1 MKTLKELKE
10 NKEEITEKGP
20 GLWANIRAKRQ
31 RIKSG
36 SGERMRKPGEKGA
49 PSPDALQKAKGT
61 SEDVAEGSG
70 KNVVKSVKVGNFRHD
85 LVDTGMGWQVRIYN
99 GDELYDTGMSKN
111 SKQKGLA
118 ALEDAVAYT
127 EKQTRTKRQGVA
139 EAAFKDPSP
148 MMKDSIKQDKIRS
161 LKNLIAIAKVKG
173 VHHKVKELELELKKL
188 QEVTE
193 ASKPRTPMR
202 DFLRRY
208 PVPKDQVAKPVKK
221 EKPPE
226 KKVEEQHPEDMK
238 IPSNKLEPEGTKKWL
253 AIHGKHLKYLK
264 NLKKAPA
271 YEEKEVNEAEG
282 SGTEIPKMKQ
292 AADSKKRAQL
302 AVKAA
307 ELKLKQER
315 ERSALQRM
323 RKALRSEEKVPEFK
337 SGGKPLAKKFDKA
350 MAAMGI
356 KTKTKIRTTNNISM
370 NELFTEAMKKEK
382 EKAAPTS
389 KDKIKKGEALSGKK
403 EPVEVSPE
411 MSPTK

>member
-61 SEDVAEGSG
+61 SE
-70 KNVVKSVKVGNFRHD
+70 
-85 LVDTGMGWQVRIYN
+85 
-99 GDELYDTGMSKN
+99 
-111 SKQKGLA
+111 A
-118 ALEDAVAYT
+118 ATPA
-127 EKQTRTKRQGVA
+127 QQ
-139 EAAFKDPSP
+139 AA
-148 MMKDSIKQDKIRS
+148 
-161 LKNLIAIAKVKG
+161 IAIAMKKAG
-173 VHHKVKELELELKKL
+173 KKPKDMKEE
-188 QEVTE
+188 QEVAE

-282 SGTEIPKMKQ
+282 GGTEIPKMKQ
-292 AADSKKRAQL
+292 AADAKKRAQL

-307 ELKLKQER
+307 DLKLKQER

-389 KDKIKKGEALSGKK
+389 KDKLKKGEALSGKQEPIDTKPELNTKK
-403 EPVEVSPE
+403 E
-411 MSPTK
+411 

>member
-61 SEDVAEGSG
+61 SE
-70 KNVVKSVKVGNFRHD
+70 
-85 LVDTGMGWQVRIYN
+85 
-99 GDELYDTGMSKN
+99 
-111 SKQKGLA
+111 A
-118 ALEDAVAYT
+118 ATPA
-127 EKQTRTKRQGVA
+127 QQ
-139 EAAFKDPSP
+139 AA
-148 MMKDSIKQDKIRS
+148 
-161 LKNLIAIAKVKG
+161 IAIAMKKAG
-173 VHHKVKELELELKKL
+173 KKPKDMKEDED
-188 QEVTE
+188 VTE

-282 SGTEIPKMKQ
+282 GGTAVPAAKQ
-292 AADSKKRAQL
+292 AINAKKRAQIL
-302 AVKAA
+302 VKSAD
-307 ELKLKQER
+307 LKLKQER
-315 ERSALQRM
+315 EREKL
-323 RKALRSEEKVPEFK
+323 RKEREAVKEGTVPEFK
-337 SGGKPLAKKFDKA
+337 SGGKPLAKKFEKA

-356 KTKTKIRTTNNISM
+356 KAKIKMRTVNNISM

-382 EKAAPTS
+382 EKASTS
-389 KDKIKKGEALSGKK
+389 KDKLKKGEALSGKK

>member
-49 PSPDALQKAKGT
+49 PSPEALQKAKGT
-61 SEDVAEGSG
+61 SE
-70 KNVVKSVKVGNFRHD
+70 
-85 LVDTGMGWQVRIYN
+85 
-99 GDELYDTGMSKN
+99 
-111 SKQKGLA
+111 A
-118 ALEDAVAYT
+118 ATPA
-127 EKQTRTKRQGVA
+127 QQ
-139 EAAFKDPSP
+139 AA
-148 MMKDSIKQDKIRS
+148 
-161 LKNLIAIAKVKG
+161 IAIAMKKAG
-173 VHHKVKELELELKKL
+173 KKPKDVKEE
-188 QEVTE
+188 QEVAE

-264 NLKKAPA
+264 NLKKAPT

-282 SGTEIPKMKQ
+282 GGTAIPATQQ
-292 AADSKKRAQL
+292 AVNAKKRAQIL
-302 AVKAA
+302 VKSAD
-307 ELKLKQER
+307 LKLKQER
-315 ERSALQRM
+315 EREKL
-323 RKALRSEEKVPEFK
+323 RKEREAVKEGTVPEFK
-337 SGGKPLAKKFDKA
+337 SGGKPLAKKFEKA

-356 KTKTKIRTTNNISM
+356 KTKIKMRTVNNVSM

-382 EKAAPTS
+382 EKSPTS
-389 KDKIKKGEALSGKK
+389 KDKLKKGEALSGKK

>member
-1 MKTLKELKE
+1 MKTMKELKE

-49 PSPDALQKAKGT
+49 PSPDALQKAKGK
-61 SEDVAEGSG
+61 SEEVA
-70 KNVVKSVKVGNFRHD
+70 
-85 LVDTGMGWQVRIYN
+85 
-99 GDELYDTGMSKN
+99 
-111 SKQKGLA
+111 
-118 ALEDAVAYT
+118 
-127 EKQTRTKRQGVA
+127 
-139 EAAFKDPSP
+139 
-148 MMKDSIKQDKIRS
+148 
-161 LKNLIAIAKVKG
+161 
-173 VHHKVKELELELKKL
+173 
-188 QEVTE
+188 E
-193 ASKPRTPMR
+193 ASKPRTSMR

-282 SGTEIPKMKQ
+282 GGTAVP
-292 AADSKKRAQL
+292 AAKSAMDAKKRAQL
-302 AVKAA
+302 LMKSAD
-307 ELKLKQER
+307 LKLKQER
-315 ERSALQRM
+315 EREKL
-323 RKALRSEEKVPEFK
+323 RKEREAVRSEEKVPEFK
-337 SGGKPLAKKFDKA
+337 SGGKPLAKKFEKA

-356 KTKTKIRTTNNISM
+356 KTKIKMRTVNNISM
-370 NELFTEAMKKEK
+370 NEMFSEAMKKEK
-382 EKAAPTS
+382 TKDPS
-389 KDKIKKGEALSGKK
+389 LKDKMKKGEALSGKK
-403 EPVEVSPE
+403 EPIDTQPE
-411 MSPTK
+411 LNPTK

>member
-1 MKTLKELKE
+1 MKTMKELKE

-61 SEDVAEGSG
+61 SE
-70 KNVVKSVKVGNFRHD
+70 
-85 LVDTGMGWQVRIYN
+85 
-99 GDELYDTGMSKN
+99 
-111 SKQKGLA
+111 A
-118 ALEDAVAYT
+118 ATPA
-127 EKQTRTKRQGVA
+127 QQ
-139 EAAFKDPSP
+139 AA
-148 MMKDSIKQDKIRS
+148 
-161 LKNLIAIAKVKG
+161 IAIAMKKAG
-173 VHHKVKELELELKKL
+173 KKPKDMKEE

-282 SGTEIPKMKQ
+282 GGTAVP
-292 AADSKKRAQL
+292 AAKSAMDAKKRAQL
-302 AVKAA
+302 LMKSAD
-307 ELKLKQER
+307 LKLKQER
-315 ERSALQRM
+315 EREKL
-323 RKALRSEEKVPEFK
+323 RKEREAVRSEEKVPEFK
-337 SGGKPLAKKFDKA
+337 SGGKPLAKKFEKA

-356 KTKTKIRTTNNISM
+356 KTKIKMRTVNNISM
-370 NELFTEAMKKEK
+370 NEMFSEAMKKEK
-382 EKAAPTS
+382 TKDPS
-389 KDKIKKGEALSGKK
+389 LKDKMKKGEALSGKK
-403 EPVEVSPE
+403 EPIDTQPE
-411 MSPTK
+411 LNPTK

>member
-61 SEDVAEGSG
+61 SE
-70 KNVVKSVKVGNFRHD
+70 
-85 LVDTGMGWQVRIYN
+85 GM
-99 GDELYDTGMSKN
+99 
-111 SKQKGLA
+111 
-118 ALEDAVAYT
+118 
-127 EKQTRTKRQGVA
+127 A

-264 NLKKAPA
+264 NLKKAPT

-282 SGTEIPKMKQ
+282 GGTAVPAAKQ
-292 AADSKKRAQL
+292 AINAKKRAQIL
-302 AVKAA
+302 VKSAD
-307 ELKLKQER
+307 LKIKQER
-315 ERSALQRM
+315 ERE
-323 RKALRSEEKVPEFK
+323 KLRREREAVKEGTVPEFK
-337 SGGKPLAKKFDKA
+337 SGGKPLAKKFEKA

-356 KTKTKIRTTNNISM
+356 KAKIKMRTVNNISM

>member
-61 SEDVAEGSG
+61 SE
-70 KNVVKSVKVGNFRHD
+70 
-85 LVDTGMGWQVRIYN
+85 
-99 GDELYDTGMSKN
+99 
-111 SKQKGLA
+111 A
-118 ALEDAVAYT
+118 ATPA
-127 EKQTRTKRQGVA
+127 QQ
-139 EAAFKDPSP
+139 AA
-148 MMKDSIKQDKIRS
+148 
-161 LKNLIAIAKVKG
+161 IAIAMKKAG
-173 VHHKVKELELELKKL
+173 KKPKDMKEDED
-188 QEVTE
+188 VAE

-282 SGTEIPKMKQ
+282 GGTEIPKMKQ

-389 KDKIKKGEALSGKK
+389 KDKLKKGEVLSGKK

>member
-61 SEDVAEGSG
+61 SE
-70 KNVVKSVKVGNFRHD
+70 
-85 LVDTGMGWQVRIYN
+85 
-99 GDELYDTGMSKN
+99 
-111 SKQKGLA
+111 A
-118 ALEDAVAYT
+118 ATPA
-127 EKQTRTKRQGVA
+127 QQ
-139 EAAFKDPSP
+139 AA
-148 MMKDSIKQDKIRS
+148 
-161 LKNLIAIAKVKG
+161 IAIAMKKAG
-173 VHHKVKELELELKKL
+173 KKPKDMKENED
-188 QEVTE
+188 VTE

-282 SGTEIPKMKQ
+282 GGTAVPAAKQ
-292 AADSKKRAQL
+292 AIDAKKRAQIL
-302 AVKAA
+302 VKSA
-307 ELKLKQER
+307 ELKIKQER
-315 ERSALQRM
+315 EREKL
-323 RKALRSEEKVPEFK
+323 RKEREAVKEGTVPEFK

-356 KTKTKIRTTNNISM
+356 KAKIKMRTTNNISM

-382 EKAAPTS
+382 EKTAPTS

>member
-61 SEDVAEGSG
+61 SE
-70 KNVVKSVKVGNFRHD
+70 
-85 LVDTGMGWQVRIYN
+85 
-99 GDELYDTGMSKN
+99 
-111 SKQKGLA
+111 A
-118 ALEDAVAYT
+118 ATPA
-127 EKQTRTKRQGVA
+127 QQ
-139 EAAFKDPSP
+139 AA
-148 MMKDSIKQDKIRS
+148 
-161 LKNLIAIAKVKG
+161 IAIAMKKAG
-173 VHHKVKELELELKKL
+173 KKPKDMKEE
-188 QEVTE
+188 QEVAE

-282 SGTEIPKMKQ
+282 GGTEIPKMKQ
-292 AADSKKRAQL
+292 AADAKKRAQL

-307 ELKLKQER
+307 DLKLKQER

-323 RKALRSEEKVPEFK
+323 RKELRSEEKVPEFK

-389 KDKIKKGEALSGKK
+389 KDKLKKGEALSGKQEPIDTKPELNTKK
-403 EPVEVSPE
+403 E
-411 MSPTK
+411 

>member
-61 SEDVAEGSG
+61 SE
-70 KNVVKSVKVGNFRHD
+70 
-85 LVDTGMGWQVRIYN
+85 
-99 GDELYDTGMSKN
+99 
-111 SKQKGLA
+111 A
-118 ALEDAVAYT
+118 ATPA
-127 EKQTRTKRQGVA
+127 QQ
-139 EAAFKDPSP
+139 AA
-148 MMKDSIKQDKIRS
+148 
-161 LKNLIAIAKVKG
+161 IAIAMKKAG
-173 VHHKVKELELELKKL
+173 KKPKNMKEDED
-188 QEVTE
+188 VTE

-264 NLKKAPA
+264 NLKKAPT

-282 SGTEIPKMKQ
+282 GGTAVPAAKQ
-292 AADSKKRAQL
+292 AINAKKRAQIL
-302 AVKAA
+302 VKSAD
-307 ELKLKQER
+307 LKLKQER
-315 ERSALQRM
+315 EREKL
-323 RKALRSEEKVPEFK
+323 RKEREAVKEGTVPEFK
-337 SGGKPLAKKFDKA
+337 SGGKPLAKKFEKS

-356 KTKTKIRTTNNISM
+356 KAKIKMRTVNNISM

-382 EKAAPTS
+382 EKASTS
-389 KDKIKKGEALSGKK
+389 KDKLKKGEALSGKK

>member
-61 SEDVAEGSG
+61 SE
-70 KNVVKSVKVGNFRHD
+70 
-85 LVDTGMGWQVRIYN
+85 GM
-99 GDELYDTGMSKN
+99 
-111 SKQKGLA
+111 
-118 ALEDAVAYT
+118 
-127 EKQTRTKRQGVA
+127 A

-208 PVPKDQVAKPVKK
+208 PVPKDQMAKPVKK
-221 EKPPE
+221 EKKQDE
-226 KKVEEQHPEDMK
+226 KKVEEQHPEDEK
-238 IPSNKLEPEGTKKWL
+238 TSANKLEPEGTKKWL
-253 AIHGKHLKYLK
+253 AQHGKHLKYLK
-264 NLKKAPA
+264 NLKKAPT
-271 YEEKEVNEAEG
+271 YEETVQESDGPVVWKKGNTSIEKIGDEYALYIGDKKTKMFPTIDAAKASINEAEG
-282 SGTEIPKMKQ
+282 SGTAVPAVQQ
-292 AADSKKRAQL
+292 AANAKKRAQL
-302 AVKAA
+302 LVKSAD
-307 ELKLKQER
+307 LKMKQEK
-315 ERSALQRM
+315 ERQTLKRQRDAL
-323 RKALRSEEKVPEFK
+323 KSEEKVPEFK
-337 SGGKPLAKKFDKA
+337 TGGKPLAKKFEKA

-356 KTKTKIRTTNNISM
+356 KTKIKMRTVNNISM
-370 NELFTEAMKKEK
+370 NELFTEAMKKDKEQAPSSK
-382 EKAAPTS
+382 EKM
-389 KDKIKKGEALSGKK
+389 KKGDALSGKK
-403 EPVEVSPE
+403 EPVEVTPE
-411 MSPTK
+411 MNPTK

>member
-61 SEDVAEGSG
+61 SE
-70 KNVVKSVKVGNFRHD
+70 
-85 LVDTGMGWQVRIYN
+85 
-99 GDELYDTGMSKN
+99 
-111 SKQKGLA
+111 A
-118 ALEDAVAYT
+118 ATPA
-127 EKQTRTKRQGVA
+127 QQ
-139 EAAFKDPSP
+139 AA
-148 MMKDSIKQDKIRS
+148 
-161 LKNLIAIAKVKG
+161 IAIAMKKAG
-173 VHHKVKELELELKKL
+173 KKPKDMKENED
-188 QEVTE
+188 VTE

-226 KKVEEQHPEDMK
+226 KKVEEQHPEDIK

-282 SGTEIPKMKQ
+282 GGTAVPAAKQ
-292 AADSKKRAQL
+292 AIDAKKRAQIL
-302 AVKAA
+302 VKSAD
-307 ELKLKQER
+307 LKIKQER
-315 ERSALQRM
+315 ERE
-323 RKALRSEEKVPEFK
+323 KLRREREAVKEGTVPEFK
-337 SGGKPLAKKFDKA
+337 SGGKPLAKKFEKA

-356 KTKTKIRTTNNISM
+356 KAKIKMRTVNNISM

>member
-61 SEDVAEGSG
+61 SE
-70 KNVVKSVKVGNFRHD
+70 
-85 LVDTGMGWQVRIYN
+85 
-99 GDELYDTGMSKN
+99 
-111 SKQKGLA
+111 A
-118 ALEDAVAYT
+118 ATPA
-127 EKQTRTKRQGVA
+127 QQ
-139 EAAFKDPSP
+139 AA
-148 MMKDSIKQDKIRS
+148 
-161 LKNLIAIAKVKG
+161 IAIAMKKAG
-173 VHHKVKELELELKKL
+173 KKPKDMKEDED
-188 QEVTE
+188 VAE

-221 EKPPE
+221 EKKQDE

-264 NLKKAPA
+264 NLKKAPT

-282 SGTEIPKMKQ
+282 GGTAVPAAKQ
-292 AADSKKRAQL
+292 AINAKKRAQIL
-302 AVKAA
+302 VKSAD
-307 ELKLKQER
+307 LKLKQER
-315 ERSALQRM
+315 EREKL
-323 RKALRSEEKVPEFK
+323 RKEREAVKEGTVPEFK
-337 SGGKPLAKKFDKA
+337 SGGKPLAKKFEKA

-356 KTKTKIRTTNNISM
+356 KAKIKMRTVNNISM

-382 EKAAPTS
+382 EKASTS
-389 KDKIKKGEALSGKK
+389 KDKLKKGEALSGKK

>member
-1 MKTLKELKE
+1 MKTFKQLM
-10 NKEEITEKGP
+10 EEIDCIQLYEKGP
-20 GLWANIRAKRQ
+20 GLWANIRAKKAR
-31 RIKSG
+31 
-36 SGERMRKPGEKGA
+36 GERMRKPGEKGA
-49 PSPDALQKAKGT
+49 PSPEALQKAKGT
-61 SEDVAEGSG
+61 SEDVAE
-70 KNVVKSVKVGNFRHD
+70 
-85 LVDTGMGWQVRIYN
+85 
-99 GDELYDTGMSKN
+99 
-111 SKQKGLA
+111 
-118 ALEDAVAYT
+118 
-127 EKQTRTKRQGVA
+127 
-139 EAAFKDPSP
+139 AAFKDPSP
-148 MMKDSIKQDKIRS
+148 MMKVSIKQDKIRS

-282 SGTEIPKMKQ
+282 GGTAVPAAKQ
-292 AADSKKRAQL
+292 AIDAKKRAQIL
-302 AVKAA
+302 VKSAD
-307 ELKLKQER
+307 LKLKQER
-315 ERSALQRM
+315 EREKL
-323 RKALRSEEKVPEFK
+323 RKEREAVKEGTVPEFK
-337 SGGKPLAKKFDKA
+337 SGGKPLAKKFEKS

-356 KTKTKIRTTNNISM
+356 KAKIKMRTVNNISV
-370 NELFTEAMKKEK
+370 NELFTKAMKKEK

>member
-61 SEDVAEGSG
+61 SE
-70 KNVVKSVKVGNFRHD
+70 
-85 LVDTGMGWQVRIYN
+85 
-99 GDELYDTGMSKN
+99 
-111 SKQKGLA
+111 A
-118 ALEDAVAYT
+118 ATPA
-127 EKQTRTKRQGVA
+127 QQ
-139 EAAFKDPSP
+139 AA
-148 MMKDSIKQDKIRS
+148 
-161 LKNLIAIAKVKG
+161 IAISMKKAGKKP
-173 VHHKVKELELELKKL
+173 KDMKEDED
-188 QEVTE
+188 VTE

-282 SGTEIPKMKQ
+282 GGTAVPAAKQ
-292 AADSKKRAQL
+292 AVNAKKRAQIL
-302 AVKAA
+302 VKSAD
-307 ELKLKQER
+307 LKLKQER
-315 ERSALQRM
+315 EREKL
-323 RKALRSEEKVPEFK
+323 RKEREAVKEGTVPEFK
-337 SGGKPLAKKFDKA
+337 SGGKPLAKKFEKA

-356 KTKTKIRTTNNISM
+356 KAKIKMRTVNNISM

-382 EKAAPTS
+382 EKTAPTS

>member
-61 SEDVAEGSG
+61 SE
-70 KNVVKSVKVGNFRHD
+70 
-85 LVDTGMGWQVRIYN
+85 
-99 GDELYDTGMSKN
+99 
-111 SKQKGLA
+111 A
-118 ALEDAVAYT
+118 ATPA
-127 EKQTRTKRQGVA
+127 QQ
-139 EAAFKDPSP
+139 AA
-148 MMKDSIKQDKIRS
+148 
-161 LKNLIAIAKVKG
+161 IAIAMKKAG
-173 VHHKVKELELELKKL
+173 KKPKNMKEDED
-188 QEVTE
+188 VAE

-292 AADSKKRAQL
+292 AADAKKRAQL

-307 ELKLKQER
+307 DLKLKQER

-389 KDKIKKGEALSGKK
+389 KDKLKKGEALSGKQEPIDTKPELNTKK
-403 EPVEVSPE
+403 E
-411 MSPTK
+411 

>member
-61 SEDVAEGSG
+61 SE
-70 KNVVKSVKVGNFRHD
+70 
-85 LVDTGMGWQVRIYN
+85 
-99 GDELYDTGMSKN
+99 
-111 SKQKGLA
+111 A
-118 ALEDAVAYT
+118 ATPA
-127 EKQTRTKRQGVA
+127 QQ
-139 EAAFKDPSP
+139 AA
-148 MMKDSIKQDKIRS
+148 
-161 LKNLIAIAKVKG
+161 IAIAMKKAG
-173 VHHKVKELELELKKL
+173 KKPKDMKEDED
-188 QEVTE
+188 VTE

-253 AIHGKHLKYLK
+253 AIHGKHLKYLN

-282 SGTEIPKMKQ
+282 GGTAVPAAKQ
-292 AADSKKRAQL
+292 AINAKKRAQIL
-302 AVKAA
+302 VKSA

-315 ERSALQRM
+315 EREKL
-323 RKALRSEEKVPEFK
+323 RKEREAVKEGTVPEFK
-337 SGGKPLAKKFDKA
+337 SGGKPLAKKFEKA

-356 KTKTKIRTTNNISM
+356 KAKIKMRTVNNISM

-382 EKAAPTS
+382 EKTAPTS

>member
-61 SEDVAEGSG
+61 SE
-70 KNVVKSVKVGNFRHD
+70 
-85 LVDTGMGWQVRIYN
+85 
-99 GDELYDTGMSKN
+99 
-111 SKQKGLA
+111 A
-118 ALEDAVAYT
+118 ATPA
-127 EKQTRTKRQGVA
+127 QQ
-139 EAAFKDPSP
+139 AA
-148 MMKDSIKQDKIRS
+148 
-161 LKNLIAIAKVKG
+161 IAIAMKKAG
-173 VHHKVKELELELKKL
+173 KKPKDMKEDED
-188 QEVTE
+188 VAE

-282 SGTEIPKMKQ
+282 GGTAVPAAKQ
-292 AADSKKRAQL
+292 AIDAKKRAQIL
-302 AVKAA
+302 VKSAD
-307 ELKLKQER
+307 LKLKHER
-315 ERSALQRM
+315 EREKL
-323 RKALRSEEKVPEFK
+323 RKEREAVKEGSVPEFK
-337 SGGKPLAKKFDKA
+337 SGGKPLAKKFEKA

-356 KTKTKIRTTNNISM
+356 KAKIKMRTVNNISM

-382 EKAAPTS
+382 EKTAPTS

>member
-61 SEDVAEGSG
+61 SED
-70 KNVVKSVKVGNFRHD
+70 
-85 LVDTGMGWQVRIYN
+85 
-99 GDELYDTGMSKN
+99 
-111 SKQKGLA
+111 
-118 ALEDAVAYT
+118 
-127 EKQTRTKRQGVA
+127 VA

-226 KKVEEQHPEDMK
+226 KKD
-238 IPSNKLEPEGTKKWL
+238 
-253 AIHGKHLKYLK
+253 
-264 NLKKAPA
+264 
-271 YEEKEVNEAEG
+271 VNEAEG
-282 SGTEIPKMKQ
+282 GGISVPATQQ
-292 AADSKKRAQL
+292 AINAKKRAQL
-302 AVKAA
+302 AMKSAD
-307 ELKLKQER
+307 LKLKQAKER
-315 ERSALQRM
+315 EAISKQRASLKEVNVM
-323 RKALRSEEKVPEFK
+323 FSE
-337 SGGKPLAKKFDKA
+337 A
-350 MAAMGI
+350 MA
-356 KTKTKIRTTNNISM
+356 
-370 NELFTEAMKKEK
+370 KKEK
-382 EKAAPTS
+382 ENAPSS
-389 KDKIKKGEALSGKK
+389 KDKLKKGEALSGKQEPIDIKPELNTKK
-403 EPVEVSPE
+403 E
-411 MSPTK
+411 

>member
-61 SEDVAEGSG
+61 
-70 KNVVKSVKVGNFRHD
+70 N
-85 LVDTGMGWQVRIYN
+85 
-99 GDELYDTGMSKN
+99 
-111 SKQKGLA
+111 
-118 ALEDAVAYT
+118 
-127 EKQTRTKRQGVA
+127 
-139 EAAFKDPSP
+139 EAATPA
-148 MMKDSIKQDKIRS
+148 QQAA
-161 LKNLIAIAKVKG
+161 IAIAMKKAGKKPKDMKEDEG
-173 VHHKVKELELELKKL
+173 VA
-188 QEVTE
+188 E

-282 SGTEIPKMKQ
+282 GGTAVPAAKQ
-292 AADSKKRAQL
+292 AVNAKKRAQIL
-302 AVKAA
+302 VKSAD
-307 ELKLKQER
+307 LKIKQER
-315 ERSALQRM
+315 ERE
-323 RKALRSEEKVPEFK
+323 KLRREREAVKEGTVPEFK
-337 SGGKPLAKKFDKA
+337 SGGKPLAKKFEKA

-356 KTKTKIRTTNNISM
+356 KAKIKMRTVNNISM